1 MTELQEKQL
10 AFLEET
16 AGFYNTDNRALSNT
30 GDCVYVST
38 DKSPGCAIG
47 RHIPA
52 ELAKSLDDAPF
63 SGINNDDIFNAIPD
77 SLRELTK
84 MFLMNIQD
92 LHDTAWNWDEKGLT
106 AAGRQKVLAIRTD
119 FNLF

>member
-16 AGFYNTDNRALSNT
+16 AGFYSTNNRALNNT
-30 GDCVYVST
+30 GDCVYIST

-52 ELAKSLDDAPF
+52 ELAKNLDDAPF
-63 SGINNDDIFNAIPD
+63 SGVSNDDIFNTLPY
-77 SLRELTK
+77 SLKELTK

-92 LHDTAWNWDEKGLT
+92 LHDTAWNWDEEGLT
-106 AAGRQKVLAIRTD
+106 EAGRKKVLAIRTD